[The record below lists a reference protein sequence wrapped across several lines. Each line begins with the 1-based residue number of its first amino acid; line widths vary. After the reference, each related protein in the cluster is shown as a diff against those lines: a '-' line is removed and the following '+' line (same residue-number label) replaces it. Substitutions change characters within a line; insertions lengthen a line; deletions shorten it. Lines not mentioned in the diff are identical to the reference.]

1 MSLFKDFFVKKVAFF
16 LGITFFAFVPLK
28 GLEFELESP
37 RKVQEKD
44 VQYGLG
50 TFDKKREDIRISPYY
65 RSGSFLIYDCKDGH
79 FACVI
84 QENFDDCKKLREKAK
99 LLGSSNLVCAPLKKF
114 KDRTECRKVHYKK
127 LYQKSSDKICK
138 VK

>member
-1 MSLFKDFFVKKVAFF
+1 MSLFKDFFVEKSSFL
-16 LGITFFAFVPLK
+16 LGILFFVSLPSN
-28 GLEFELESP
+28 GLEFEIGSP
-37 RKVQEKD
+37 RKTQEKD

-84 QENFDDCKKLREKAK
+84 QENFEDCKKLREKAI
-99 LLGSSNLVCAPLKKF
+99 LLGSLNLVCAPLKKF
-114 KDRTECRKVHYKK
+114 KDRTECKKVHYKK

-138 VK
+138 IK